1 MFAVTFSEWPDPN
14 VLWAIGI
21 SLTLIT
27 WAITDSWRK
36 VRRAEIEA
44 GLKHEMLQRGLSPE
58 EIERVLRAPRQVDA
72 ARGVAAER
80 SRTC

>member
-1 MFAVTFSEWPDPN
+1 MFAVAFSEWPDPN

-44 GLKHEMLQRGLSPE
+44 GLKHEMLERGMSPE
-58 EIERVLRAPRQVDA
+58 EIERVLRAPRSTES
-72 ARGVAAER
+72 ARGVKAEK
-80 SRTC
+80 SKNC

>member
-21 SLTLIT
+21 GLTLIT

-44 GLKHEMLQRGLSPE
+44 GLKHEMLQRDMSPE
-58 EIERVLRAPRQVDA
+58 EIERVLRAPRQA
-72 ARGVAAER
+72 ESARGVPAEK
-80 SRTC
+80 SKNC

>member
-44 GLKHEMLQRGLSPE
+44 GLKHEMLARGMSPE
-58 EIERVLRAPRQVDA
+58 EIERVLRAPRSAEA
-72 ARGVAAER
+72 ARGVK
-80 SRTC
+80 C